1 MNTVGTS
8 LPYFILKKNNI
19 IHESLFFKTQLDR
32 RQTKKRTE
40 NCVFSRKKLFHDLFG
55 LNFLLI
61 DRSSAVLTSENFVRS
76 NEVVR
81 TKWLIY

>member
-8 LPYFILKKNNI
+8 LPYFILKKHNI

-32 RQTKKRTE
+32 RQTKKTE

-61 DRSSAVLTSENFVRS
+61 DRSSAVLTSDNFIRS

-81 TKWLIY
+81 TK